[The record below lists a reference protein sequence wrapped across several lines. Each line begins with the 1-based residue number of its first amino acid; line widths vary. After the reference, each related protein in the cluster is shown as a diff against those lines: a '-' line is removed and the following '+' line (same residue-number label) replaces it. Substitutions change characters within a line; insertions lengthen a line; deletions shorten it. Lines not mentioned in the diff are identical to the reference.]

1 MSFFYRFTWYFFQ
14 IELFHL
20 EKSSCIMGRSLEIKT
35 RRRKTIKPIWN
46 FNWKIMLFNYFKYYV
61 GILMK
66 LLDFCLKKNVCEG
79 ILNIW
84 VIKCGLT
91 NSQLFNWIIDGLILK
106 FLPFDYNRQL
116 YRFNEQQSIIILSK
130 SLN

>member
-1 MSFFYRFTWYFFQ
+1 
-14 IELFHL
+14 
-20 EKSSCIMGRSLEIKT
+20 MGRSLEIKT

-79 ILNIW
+79 ILS

-91 NSQLFNWIIDGLILK
+91 NSQLFN
-106 FLPFDYNRQL
+106 
-116 YRFNEQQSIIILSK
+116 
-130 SLN
+130 